1 MGVGKLLAE
10 KIALVTGASR
20 GIGRACALKLGACGA
35 KVIVNY
41 QGNAQAAEETLTL
54 LTEAGGTGEVF
65 KADVASAEQVD
76 GMVKYI
82 IERYGRLDILINNA
96 GITRDGLLLRMKDED
111 WEQVISTNL
120 TGAFYCTRTAAR
132 PMMKQRSGKIINI
145 SSVVGLSGNAGQVNY
160 AAAKAGIIGVT
171 KSAAKELSSRGI
183 TVNAVAPGLIQTD
196 MTAKLSEDVKTELAS
211 RIPLGRLGSPEDIA
225 NLVLFLAGPFSD
237 YITGQVIAVDGGMT
251 M

>member
-1 MGVGKLLAE
+1 MGVDKLLAE

-54 LTEAGGTGEVF
+54 LTEAGGAGEIF

-82 IERYGRLDILINNA
+82 IERYGRLDILVNNA

-120 TGAFYCTRTAAR
+120 TGAFHCTRAAAR
-132 PMMKQRSGKIINI
+132 PMMKQRSGTIINI
-145 SSVVGLSGNAGQVNY
+145 SSVVGISGNAGQVNY
-160 AAAKAGIIGVT
+160 AAAKAGLIGVT

-183 TVNAVAPGLIQTD
+183 TVNAVAPGFIQTD
-196 MTAKLSEDVKTELAS
+196 MTAKLSADVKAEMSA

-225 NLVLFLAGPFSD
+225 DLVLFLAGPSAG